1 MADTDRRHYQRIT
14 FNADIQLK
22 HKHQQW
28 PCHLVDISLKGVLI
42 ESPENTQALL
52 NDCYTLELILGEN
65 EVITME
71 AKISHT
77 ENNHWGLEW
86 MNIEVDSFTHLRK
99 LLELNTQ
106 DPDKIYRELS
116 ELG

>member
-1 MADTDRRHYQRIT
+1 
-14 FNADIQLK
+14 
-22 HKHQQW
+22 
-28 PCHLVDISLKGVLI
+28 
-42 ESPENTQALL
+42 
-52 NDCYTLELILGEN
+52 
-65 EVITME
+65 ME